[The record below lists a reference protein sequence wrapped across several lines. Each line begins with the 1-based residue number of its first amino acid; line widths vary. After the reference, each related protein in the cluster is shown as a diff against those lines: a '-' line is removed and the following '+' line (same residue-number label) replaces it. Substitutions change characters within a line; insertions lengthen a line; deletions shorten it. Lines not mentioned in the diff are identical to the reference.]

1 MTVPQPRILPREV
14 PHVQTEAKTRNRSQ
28 MWLIAVFLLP
38 GAIIY
43 TLFLIWPIL
52 QATYYS
58 LFNWNGLGP
67 ATTFVGLDNY
77 TRILNDGVFWQ
88 SVRHTLTIIL
98 LSLGVQLPL
107 ALLLAV
113 AIGRRLAGS
122 AIFRTI
128 FFLPYVFSEVV
139 TAIIWSFVY
148 TPDGGMANTV
158 LTTLVPGF
166 QAQAWLGNKD
176 VALFAVFVVITW
188 KYFGLHMILYMAALQ
203 QVPPEIEES
212 ARIDG
217 ANEWQVLRHITFP
230 SMGTTIRLT
239 IYLSV
244 VGSLNLFVLIWILT
258 TGGPVNATHVLAT
271 YMYRFGPLAFKYGY
285 GTAVAIIIFAVS
297 LVFSI
302 LYQTFVMRRDYAG
315 EVA

>member
-14 PHVQTEAKTRNRSQ
+14 PYAQAEMKKRNRSQ
-28 MWLIAVFLLP
+28 MWIIFAFLLP
-38 GAIIY
+38 GAIVY
-43 TLFLIWPIL
+43 TLFLIWPII

-67 ATTFVGLDNY
+67 ATNYVGLDNY
-77 TRILNDGVFWQ
+77 TRILNDVVFQQ
-88 SVRHTLTIIL
+88 SVRHTVTIIL
-98 LSLGVQLPL
+98 LSLGVQLPM

-113 AIGRRLAGS
+113 AIGRKLAGS
-122 AIFRTI
+122 TIFRTI

-158 LTTLVPGF
+158 LHTLFPGF
-166 QAQAWLGNKD
+166 QPQAWIGNPNI
-176 VALFAVFVVITW
+176 ALFAVFVVITW

-203 QVPPEIEES
+203 QVPVEIEES

-230 SMGTTIRLT
+230 SIGTTIRLT

-285 GTAVAIIIFAVS
+285 GTAVAIIIFIVS

-302 LYQTFVMRRDYAG
+302 IYQTFVMRQDYAG